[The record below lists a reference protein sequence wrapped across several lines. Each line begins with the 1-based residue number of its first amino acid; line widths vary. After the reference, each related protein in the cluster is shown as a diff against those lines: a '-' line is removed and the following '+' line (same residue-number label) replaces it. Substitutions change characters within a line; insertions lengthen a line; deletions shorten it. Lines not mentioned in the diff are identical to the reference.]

1 MIFNMKKIRKAVI
14 PVAGFGTRFLPI
26 TKSVAKEMLPIV
38 DTPSIEYIVKEALNS
53 GIEEILFIT
62 NSYKKCIEDYF
73 DVNYELE
80 SRLQKSNKINE
91 LKKVKDVTKIAKV
104 TYTRQGE
111 PLGTAHAIKIAQNF
125 VGNEPFAVLYGD
137 DLIKSDTPVLKQL
150 IDIYEKYDC
159 NVIGV
164 QQVPK
169 EEVNRYG
176 IIEYENES
184 IGKIKSI
191 VEKPNI
197 DDAPSNSAGLGRYI
211 VKPEIFD
218 EIDKL
223 TPVKGEYLFTDAML
237 NLMKRQEFYAC
248 RYEGKYYDI
257 GNKLGYIKANI
268 EFALDRDELKK
279 DLQNYLKEIEEK
291 NEIDN
296 K

>member
-1 MIFNMKKIRKAVI
+1 MKKIRKAVI

-26 TKSVAKEMLPIV
+26 TKAVAKEMLPIV
-38 DTPSIEYIVKEALNS
+38 DTPSIEYIVREAVDS

-73 DVNYELE
+73 DVSYELE
-80 SRLQKSNKINE
+80 SRLQESNKLKE
-91 LKKVKDVTKIAKV
+91 LKKVKDISKIAKI

-111 PLGTAHAIKIAQNF
+111 PLGTAHAIKIAKNF
-125 VGNEPFAVLYGD
+125 VGNEPFAILYGD

-164 QQVPK
+164 QEVPTSD
-169 EEVNRYG
+169 VNKYG
-176 IIEYENES
+176 IIEYEDELT
-184 IGKIKSI
+184 GKIKGL

-197 DDAPSNSAGLGRYI
+197 DASPSNSAGLGRYI
-211 VKPEIFD
+211 VKPEIFK

-223 TPVKGEYLFTDAML
+223 KQVNGEYLFTDAML
-237 NLMKRQEFYAC
+237 KLMKKQDFYAC

-257 GNKLGYIKANI
+257 GNKFGYIKANI
-268 EFALDRDELKK
+268 EFALDRNELKD
-279 DLQNYLKEIEEK
+279 DLMKYIGEVYEE
-291 NEIDN
+291 NN

>member
-1 MIFNMKKIRKAVI
+1 MKKIRKAVI

-38 DTPSIEYIVKEALNS
+38 DTPSIEYIVREAVDS

-62 NSYKKCIEDYF
+62 NPYKKCIEDYF
-73 DVNYELE
+73 DINYELE
-80 SRLQKSNKINE
+80 ARLQASNKLNE
-91 LKKVKDVTKIAKV
+91 LEKIKNISTIAKI

-125 VGNEPFAVLYGD
+125 VGDEPFAILYGD
-137 DLIKSDTPVLKQL
+137 DLIKSDKPVLRQL
-150 IDIYEKYDC
+150 IEIYEKYDC

-164 QQVPK
+164 QQVPQN
-169 EEVNRYG
+169 EVNRYG
-176 IIEYENES
+176 IIEYDDEVT
-184 IGKIKSI
+184 GKIKGL
-191 VEKPNI
+191 VEKPTI
-197 DDAPSNSAGLGRYI
+197 EEAPSNSAGLGRYI
-211 VKPEIFD
+211 VKPEIFA

-237 NLMKRQEFYAC
+237 NLMKKQDFYAC

-257 GNKLGYIKANI
+257 GNKMGYIKANI
-268 EFALDRDELKK
+268 EFALDRDELRNDVEK
-279 DLQNYLKEIEEK
+279 YIKEMGEK
-291 NEIDN
+291 YENSS